1 MKFAAGGMGRILLQH
16 SPPVRQLATRLH
28 RTLQRRTECPIVG
41 LNRPRKASAVEL
53 PRDFEKPVRRKG
65 RRQFSEH
72 LGSLLCFGG
81 SSLQSKRTG
90 QLDPLR
96 GSVAIEFD
104 RFARSII
111 IVKIA
116 TTNFDADWQRRCW
129 SSELGFVSNCE

>member
-81 SSLQSKRTG
+81 ASPPSNRPG
-90 QLDPLR
+90 QPPPLPAN
-96 GSVAIEFD
+96 VATI
-104 RFARSII
+104 
-111 IVKIA
+111 
-116 TTNFDADWQRRCW
+116 
-129 SSELGFVSNCE
+129 